1 MRTFDS
7 IWKKLLEKGPAYRK
21 AFVGSQIKRLIPFQI
36 HALRK
41 DRGWSQAELA
51 KRCGLT
57 QGVISRAEDPDY
69 GNLTFNTAI
78 AIAGG
83 FDVAFIGKF
92 VPFSEIDD
100 YVVGLSE
107 ISAGSIPSFTEENQS
122 MMNNLGRIPEQMVA
136 VAGVHELGSLER
148 ILSTED
154 ELESTFV
161 GHASFSAVTE
171 IRGQQQP
178 AVQGS

>member
-1 MRTFDS
+1 VRTFES
-7 IWKKLLEKGPAYRK
+7 VWTKLLENGAAYRK
-21 AFVGSQIKRLIPFQI
+21 AFVGSQVKRLIPFQI

-41 DRGWSQAELA
+41 NRRWSQDELA

-69 GNLTFNTAI
+69 GNLTLNTTI

-83 FDVAFIGKF
+83 FDVAFVGKF
-92 VPFSEIDD
+92 VPFSELDD
-100 YVVGLSE
+100 FVVGLSE
-107 ISAGSIPSFTEENQS
+107 VSSGSIPSFTEENQN

-136 VAGVHELGSLER
+136 VAGMHELGSWKR
-148 ILSTED
+148 ILSTMD
-154 ELESTFV
+154 ESECSFV
-161 GHASFSAVTE
+161 GQTSFSAVTQ

-178 AVQGS
+178 AVQGL

>member
-1 MRTFDS
+1 VRTFES
-7 IWKKLLEKGPAYRK
+7 IWTKLWQKGPAYRK

-36 HALRK
+36 HAMRK
-41 DRGWSQAELA
+41 FRGWSQGELA

-107 ISAGSIPSFTEENQS
+107 ISAGSIPTFTEENQS
-122 MMNNLGRIPEQMVA
+122 MMNNLGKIPEQMVA
-136 VAGVHELGSLER
+136 VAGMHELGSLER
-148 ILSTED
+148 ILSTVD
-154 ELESTFV
+154 ESEYVFV
-161 GHASFSAVTE
+161 GEPSFSAVSE

-178 AVQGS
+178 TDQGL

>member
-1 MRTFDS
+1 MRTFES
-7 IWKKLLEKGPAYRK
+7 VWTKLLEKGSAYRK
-21 AFVGSQIKRLIPFQI
+21 AFVGSQIKRFIPFQI

-41 DRGWSQAELA
+41 NRGWSQDELA

-69 GNLTFNTAI
+69 GNLTLNTAI

-107 ISAGSIPSFTEENQS
+107 ISAGSIPSFTEENQN
-122 MMNNLGRIPEQMVA
+122 MMNNLGRIPEKMNA
-136 VAGVHELGSLER
+136 VAGMHKLGSLGR
-148 ILSTED
+148 ILSPVD
-154 ELESTFV
+154 KLECTFV
-161 GHASFSAVTE
+161 VQTSFRAVTE
-171 IRGQQQP
+171 IRGQQQS
-178 AVQGS
+178 ANQGL

>member
-1 MRTFDS
+1 L
-7 IWKKLLEKGPAYRK
+7 WEKGPAYRK

-36 HALRK
+36 NAMRK
-41 DRGWSQAELA
+41 YRGWSQDELA

-92 VPFSEIDD
+92 IPFSEIDD

-107 ISAGSIPSFTEENQS
+107 ISAGSIPTFTEENQKI
-122 MMNNLGRIPEQMVA
+122 MNNLGKIPERIVA
-136 VAGVHELGSLER
+136 FSGMHELGSLEQT
-148 ILSTED
+148 LSTVD
-154 ELESTFV
+154 ESDY
-161 GHASFSAVTE
+161 AFSAVTE
-171 IRGQQQP
+171 IRGQKQP
-178 AVQGS
+178 TDRGL

>member
-1 MRTFDS
+1 VRTFES
-7 IWKKLLEKGPAYRK
+7 VWTKLFEKGPAYRK
-21 AFVGSQIKRLIPFQI
+21 AFIGSQIKRFIPFQV

-41 DRGWSQAELA
+41 NRGWSQDELA

-69 GNLTFNTAI
+69 GNLTLNTAI
-78 AIAGG
+78 AIAGW

-107 ISAGSIPSFTEENQS
+107 ISAGSIPSFTEENQN
-122 MMNNLGRIPEQMVA
+122 MMNNLGRIPEQLIA
-136 VAGVHELGSLER
+136 VAEMHELGSWER
-148 ILSTED
+148 ILSTVD
-154 ELESTFV
+154 ESECTFV
-161 GHASFSAVTE
+161 GQTSFSAVTE

-178 AVQGS
+178 AVQGL

>member
-1 MRTFDS
+1 VRTFES
-7 IWKKLLEKGPAYRK
+7 VWTKLLEKGPAYRK
-21 AFVGSQIKRLIPFQI
+21 AFVGAQLKRLIPFQI

-41 DRGWSQAELA
+41 GRGWSQDELA

-92 VPFSEIDD
+92 VPFSEIDE

-107 ISAGSIPSFTEENQS
+107 ISAGSIPSFTEENQV

-136 VAGVHELGSLER
+136 VGGIHELGSLER
-148 ILSTED
+148 ILSTVD
-154 ELESTFV
+154 ESECSFV
-161 GHASFSAVTE
+161 GQTSFSAVSQ

-178 AVQGS
+178 AVQGL